1 MKNGQGSLMIQDEHG
16 GSLVEFAIVM
26 PLLFVILFGIIEFGI
41 LLYDKAMITNASR
54 EGARAGIV
62 FDATL
67 RNEDNTINSEGV
79 KARVQDAVDAYLT
92 NVDDNVYLISFG
104 SGSTYS
110 VNCSDVNLSGDP
122 LTVTVSYRFDFL
134 AFSGLITLLGGDLAD
149 FLNLNAETVMRME

>member
-1 MKNGQGSLMIQDEHG
+1 MKNGQGSVMIRDEHG

-79 KARVQDAVDAYLT
+79 EARVQDAVDAYLT
-92 NVDDNVYLISFG
+92 NGDDN
-104 SGSTYS
+104 
-110 VNCSDVNLSGDP
+110 
-122 LTVTVSYRFDFL
+122 
-134 AFSGLITLLGGDLAD
+134 A
-149 FLNLNAETVMRME
+149 